1 MSPLELLR
9 VLIKPVI
16 AHGSLLSQE
25 MLMVDEFKCNPF
37 AARIVELFSED
48 GSGVISFQK
57 FINIFS
63 VFSPRATNETK
74 TVWAFAIWDFDGAP
88 PAPFVTLKK
97 VSQML
102 HILEV
107 ITAQPICRGRDE
119 IQSMKTVPHMPAH
132 SQECVECVQLPPDSI
147 AMPAAGDDL
156 IGPRDIK
163 RGVHLLTNAE
173 MALLTEDAEAEE
185 EPSLRGRR
193 RRRDSGVLRGE
204 KLTEEQIT
212 QVKFPQQIS
221 LMGCFEFC
229 MNVLQCD

>member
-1 MSPLELLR
+1 MSSLELLK
-9 VLIKPVI
+9 VVIKPVI
-16 AHGSLLSQE
+16 AHCSLLSQE
-25 MLMVDEFKCNPF
+25 MLNVDEFKCNPF

-48 GSGVISFQK
+48 GSGIISFQK

-97 VSQML
+97 FPRCFTSLRSSQHSQSL
-102 HILEV
+102 AGGRRSRAWSPYL
-107 ITAQPICRGRDE
+107 TCQPN
-119 IQSMKTVPHMPAH
+119 
-132 SQECVECVQLPPDSI
+132 SQECVECEQLPPDSI

-185 EPSLRGRR
+185 EPTLRGRR

-212 QVKFPQQIS
+212 QVKFLQQIS
-221 LMGCFEFC
+221 LVGCFRFC
-229 MNVLQCD
+229 MTCLAV